1 MSSVQ
6 SQLSLP
12 GIPDSISLSFPDEA
26 GMLVQTWNCIAI
38 PQKNQELQTFHSTFS
53 YKTTFWKTVFLKIS
67 VLILKF
73 HLPLKHS

>member
-12 GIPDSISLSFPDEA
+12 GVPDSISLSFPDEA

-38 PQKNQELQTFHSTFS
+38 PQKNQEF
-53 YKTTFWKTVFLKIS
+53 
-67 VLILKF
+67 
-73 HLPLKHS
+73 

>member
-38 PQKNQELQTFHSTFS
+38 PQKNQEF
-53 YKTTFWKTVFLKIS
+53 KKIS
-67 VLILKF
+67 MLILKF
-73 HLPLKHS
+73 HLACKTLTNSQD